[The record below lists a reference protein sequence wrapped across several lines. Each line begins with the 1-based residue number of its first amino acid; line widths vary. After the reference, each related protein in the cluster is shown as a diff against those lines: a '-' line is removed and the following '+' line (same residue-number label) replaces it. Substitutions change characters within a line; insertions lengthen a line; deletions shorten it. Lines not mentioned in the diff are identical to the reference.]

1 MLSSCIPSSSFP
13 SLSLHSNTV
22 SLTTSFPLHLCFPHF
37 RYSGDAFDQLE
48 EAHSISPTHHILAS
62 EACNCPGVQLNDW
75 GRAERYAHDIIGD
88 LNHWAV
94 GWTDWNIALDE
105 RGGPNHLGNLC
116 DAQMIVRTDHNPP
129 SVHFQPTYYVFGHFS
144 RFLPP
149 GAVRVAHSL
158 TSTHPVRHVG
168 QIGGQVG
175 QDAGANG
182 VSAQQSAN
190 IASENA
196 RIEVTTWLDDEKGEV
211 IIILFNPSDTDE
223 QLKVLVSGEDKGV
236 VVFVP
241 AHSLHTLV
249 ADADLF

>member
-1 MLSSCIPSSSFP
+1 M
-13 SLSLHSNTV
+13 
-22 SLTTSFPLHLCFPHF
+22 
-37 RYSGDAFDQLE
+37 
-48 EAHSISPTHHILAS
+48 
-62 EACNCPGVQLNDW
+62 QLNDW

-116 DAQMIVRTDHNPP
+116 DAQMIVRTDHHPP
-129 SVHFQPTYYVFGHFS
+129 SVHYQPTYYVFGHFS
-144 RFLPP
+144 RFLPT

-158 TSTHPVRHVG
+158 TSSHPVRHVG

-175 QDAGANG
+175 QDAGAGG
-182 VSAQQSAN
+182 VSEQQSAN

-196 RIEVTTWLDDEKGEV
+196 RIEVTTWLDEEGGEV
-211 IIILFNPSDTDE
+211 IVILFNPSDTDE
-223 QLKVLVSGEDKGV
+223 HVKVMSGSEDRGV

-249 ADADLF
+249 ADAELF